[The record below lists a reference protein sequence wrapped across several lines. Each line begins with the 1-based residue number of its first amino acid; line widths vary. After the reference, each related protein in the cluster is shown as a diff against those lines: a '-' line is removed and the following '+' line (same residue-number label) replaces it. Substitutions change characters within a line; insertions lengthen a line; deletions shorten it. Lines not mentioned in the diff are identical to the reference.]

1 MSDLQPLFGWKTK
14 SNEDSL
20 LKVQHVLTMIGGKQV
35 FKESK
40 LNCLKD
46 KSGYCDKIPVLL
58 IC

>member
-46 KSGYCDKIPVLL
+46 KSGYQYC
-58 IC
+58 